1 MLGRYD
7 DRLAPLGV
15 GLGTPRQAER
25 RGSHLALLHP
35 EGLALSRW
43 LRAEAGVV
51 ADFRPPDTL
60 RFAVSPLYTAYAEA
74 WDAVEALATAL
85 ESGAHRGF
93 DPGGPEPPRRPIAT
107 GPHDRAA
114 PVGADRDKARLR
126 PPQG

>member
-1 MLGRYD
+1 MLGRFD
-7 DRLAPLGV
+7 QRLAPLGV

-60 RFAVSPLYTAYAEA
+60 RLAVSPLYTTFAES
-74 WDAVEALATAL
+74 WDAMEALATAL
-85 ESGAHRGF
+85 ESEAYRGF
-93 DPGGPEPPRRPIAT
+93 SPGGRVT
-107 GPHDRAA
+107 
-114 PVGADRDKARLR
+114 
-126 PPQG
+126 